1 MLAFADPDLDNGPRT
16 DRSATMRMCVVTRRV
31 RPIDE
36 LIRFVVSPSGEVVP
50 DLKRKLPGRG
60 LWVSASRQAVA
71 EAVRRNHFG
80 KGFKRDVRSTAT
92 LAADT
97 ENLLVRS
104 VVEALAMAAK
114 AGLVVSGFSK
124 VEGALA
130 QRQAAALIHAC
141 DGAADGIRKLDGLAR
156 QIAGQ
161 NIGQNIEQNTG
172 NNDESSKFPII
183 TALTSEQLDLALG
196 RSNVVHAALLAGS
209 AGKTFLSRGQVLVRY
224 RMADDDKTAGQ
235 AAKNLD
241 ENSPIQTVLTR
252 TTQQD

>member
-1 MLAFADPDLDNGPRT
+1 MLAIADPDLDNGPRT
-16 DRSATMRMCVVTRRV
+16 DRSATMRMCAVTRQV

-80 KGFKRDVRSTAT
+80 KGFKRDVRALAT

-97 ENLLVRS
+97 EALLVRG

-114 AGLVVSGFSK
+114 AGQVVSGFSK

-130 QRQAAALIHAC
+130 QRQGRTSIQALIHAG
-141 DGAADGIRKLDGLAR
+141 DGAADGIRKLDAIAR
-156 QIAGQ
+156 
-161 NIGQNIEQNTG
+161 QNTG
-172 NNDESSKFPII
+172 QDTGNGDESHVFPVV

-196 RSNVVHAALLAGS
+196 RSNVVHAALLAGP
-209 AGKTFLSRGQVLVRY
+209 AGKTFLSRSQILVRY
-224 RMADDDKTAGQ
+224 RMADDDKTAGH
-235 AAKNLD
+235 AAKNLN
-241 ENSPIQTVLTR
+241 ENSPIKAVRTR

>member
-1 MLAFADPDLDNGPRT
+1 MLAIADPDLDNGPRT
-16 DRSATMRMCVVTRRV
+16 DRSATMRMCAVTRQV

-60 LWVSASRQAVA
+60 LWVSATRQAVT

-80 KGFKRDVRSTAT
+80 KGFKREVRATAT

-97 ENLLVRS
+97 ETLLVRS

-114 AGLVVSGFSK
+114 AGQVVSGFSK

-130 QRQAAALIHAC
+130 QRQAQTSIQALIHAG
-141 DGAADGIRKLDGLAR
+141 DGAADGIRKLDAIAR
-156 QIAGQ
+156 R
-161 NIGQNIEQNTG
+161 NTG
-172 NNDESSKFPII
+172 NGDESHEFPVV
-183 TALTSEQLDLALG
+183 TALTSEQLDLAMG
-196 RSNVVHAALLAGS
+196 RSNVVHAALLAGP
-209 AGKTFLSRGQVLVRY
+209 AGKTFLSRSQVLVRY
-224 RMADDDKTAGQ
+224 RMADDDKTAGHT
-235 AAKNLD
+235 AR
-241 ENSPIQTVLTR
+241 NSSIETVRTR